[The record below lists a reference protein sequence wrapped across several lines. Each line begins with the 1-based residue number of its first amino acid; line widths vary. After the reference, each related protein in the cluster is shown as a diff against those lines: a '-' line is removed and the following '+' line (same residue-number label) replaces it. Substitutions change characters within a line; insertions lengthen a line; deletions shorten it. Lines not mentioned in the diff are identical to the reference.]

1 MGESFKFIHY
11 LLFCLTFAAVL
22 LTSIALHP
30 EGGEPSE
37 VFSLIKE
44 NPSIILKGLPFTL
57 SLLFIIACH
66 EYGHLYGAMKN
77 RIVATK
83 PYFIPAPPFITL
95 GTFGAFIKI
104 KSPIPDRTALVE
116 TGAYGPIFGF
126 VSTTI
131 VLFLGCFLDLRGYHI
146 PVDFGFNIR
155 APIAMVLTKY
165 LFYGKLNFEFMLFE
179 NPLTASAFIGFFIQ
193 GLNLLPVGQL
203 DGGHLLYAA
212 FMRKHR
218 SISKGVVV
226 LCILLSPFGFHFL
239 IWALL
244 FFILGTGHPPT
255 LNDHLPLNRKD
266 ILTIAVSFLIFV
278 VSFQPLPFVS

>member
-11 LLFCLTFAAVL
+11 FLFCLTFIAVL
-22 LTSIALHP
+22 LTSIVLHP

-44 NPSIILKGLPFTL
+44 NPSVVLNGLPFTL

-66 EYGHLYGAMKN
+66 EYGHLYGAKKN
-77 RIVATK
+77 GITATK
-83 PYFIPAPPFITL
+83 PFFIPAPPFITL

-104 KSPIPDRTALVE
+104 KSPISNRTALVE

-126 VSTTI
+126 VATTI
-131 VLFLGCFLDLRGYHI
+131 VLFMGYFLDMSGYHT
-146 PVDFGFNIR
+146 PVDFGFNVRPPMI
-155 APIAMVLTKY
+155 MVLIKY

-179 NPLTASAFIGFFIQ
+179 NPLVASAFIGFFIQ

-212 FMRKHR
+212 FTKSHR
-218 SISKGVVV
+218 SISKGIA
-226 LCILLSPFGFHFL
+226 ILFIFFSPFGFHFL

-255 LNDHLPLNRKD
+255 LNDQLPLNRKD
-266 ILTIAVSFLIFV
+266 VYTIALSFLIFLA
-278 VSFQPLPFVS
+278 SFQPLPFVN